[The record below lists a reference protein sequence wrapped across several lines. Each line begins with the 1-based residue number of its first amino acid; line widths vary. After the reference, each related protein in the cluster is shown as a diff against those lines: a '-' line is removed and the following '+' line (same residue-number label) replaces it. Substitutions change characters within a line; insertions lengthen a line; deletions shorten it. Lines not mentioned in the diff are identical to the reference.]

1 MAQFAGVKLP
11 KEILCTSAEI
21 ISSCNLLHVRMGQN
35 IIQVFVNGLQGGT
48 TTINIQEDATI
59 ARLYALLNEKNGI
72 PVDEQRLIFSG
83 KEIRI
88 TDESNKQTRLSTY
101 GIEKGSTLF
110 LVLRL
115 HGGSG
120 KVLDDD
126 VELSDAP
133 DMITWDDDPENKRAK
148 MPCGHAITPESL
160 TIYCRS
166 LLDAGRSRF
175 LCPYISQDTPSVY
188 CGKEWDYIVVR
199 RLAVLTDA
207 EKKEFETKISKNH
220 LFKAMGIQ
228 ECPNCKSFVERINKK
243 DVRLT
248 CSFCQKKLHEDFQFC
263 WHCLHEWVDR
273 SSTTKCGNVDCAGE
287 DKRLKILRDCSKK
300 VIVGVAGCPSLRACI
315 SCGMLIE
322 HVKACKHMTCR
333 CGKKF
338 CFICLKPKGSSGW
351 KCGSYNQACEI
362 ASVQTAIAGA

>member
-1 MAQFAGVKLP
+1 
-11 KEILCTSAEI
+11 
-21 ISSCNLLHVRMGQN
+21 MGPN

-59 ARLYALLNEKNGI
+59 ARLYALLKEKNGI

-133 DMITWDDDPENKRAK
+133 DMLTWDDDPENKRAK

-199 RLAVLTDA
+199 RLAVLTNA

-248 CSFCQKKLHEDFQFC
+248 CSFCQRKLHKDFQFC
-263 WHCLHEWVDR
+263 WHCLHGWVDI

-333 CGKKF
+333 CGKEF
-338 CFICLKPKGSSGW
+338 CFICLNPKGRSGW
-351 KCGSYNQACEI
+351 KCGSYNEACEI
-362 ASVQTAIAGA
+362 APVQTAIAGA